1 MRAVLGMGAALLAS
15 LAVNAALIT
24 HAGSLRAERDH
35 ALAEIAVLEQARAAD
50 AAAVTVS
57 NQGRQQ
63 AARTAQEQRDALH
76 SLEISA
82 PDLSDA
88 ELVERLRRLCRQGDD
103 NACAYAS
110 GNPAAGLPGAD
121 AAGRHGG
128 Q

>member
-50 AAAVTVS
+50 ADAIATS
-57 NQGRQQ
+57 NQARQE
-63 AARTAQEQRDALH
+63 AAQTAQERRDALH
-76 SLEISA
+76 EVEKNA
-82 PDLSDA
+82 ADLSDSDF
-88 ELVERLRRLCRQGDD
+88 LCRLRGVCLPNGNQGAD
-103 NACAYAS
+103 AS